1 MWTMLNCKRKIMGC
15 SSTQVIE
22 SSGWLGILVSGI
34 LVEKGKAC
42 LVVADALVAVPCQ
55 STVNKGEMKT

>member
-1 MWTMLNCKRKIMGC
+1 MGC

>member
-1 MWTMLNCKRKIMGC
+1 M
-15 SSTQVIE
+15 IE

-42 LVVADALVAVPCQ
+42 LFVADALVAVPCQ